1 MEYLEKFEPAK
12 YAKKKRSKK
21 VPSVKKTSNSR
32 ISDKKESLRPSVQ
45 CFPGLNTNTIWIFPD
60 FTKPKYIGM
69 TMNKTKN
76 RGTATN
82 RNVASA
88 TTIVRDS
95 NGRFAST
102 ASTKKTAST
111 TIKGKV
117 STTVNSKVPTSKVTT
132 NTRSSFIKSMIV
144 NSDNTVSVVMVRN
157 PKTVY
162 TYKPTS
168 KGLSKIQTTLKNNRS
183 LGDVYNSQLK
193 GREIYRTMYR

>member
-1 MEYLEKFEPAK
+1 
-12 YAKKKRSKK
+12 
-21 VPSVKKTSNSR
+21 
-32 ISDKKESLRPSVQ
+32 
-45 CFPGLNTNTIWIFPD
+45 
-60 FTKPKYIGM
+60 
-69 TMNKTKN
+69 MNKNKN

-88 TTIVRDS
+88 TTIVRDA

-102 ASTKKTAST
+102 STATSKKKTVST
-111 TIKGKV
+111 TIK
-117 STTVNSKVPTSKVTT
+117 SKVATPTK
-132 NTRSSFIKSMIV
+132 TRSSFIKSMTV

-162 TYKPTS
+162 TYKPTV
-168 KGLSKIQTTLKNNRS
+168 KGLSRIQTTLKNNRS

>member
-1 MEYLEKFEPAK
+1 
-12 YAKKKRSKK
+12 
-21 VPSVKKTSNSR
+21 
-32 ISDKKESLRPSVQ
+32 
-45 CFPGLNTNTIWIFPD
+45 
-60 FTKPKYIGM
+60 
-69 TMNKTKN
+69 MNKTKN

-117 STTVNSKVPTSKVTT
+117 STTVNSKVPAASK
-132 NTRSSFIKSMIV
+132 TRSSFIKSMIV

>member
-21 VPSVKKTSNSR
+21 VPSVKKTVASR
-32 ISDKKESLRPSVQ
+32 VSDKKESLRPSVQ

-69 TMNKTKN
+69 TMNKPKN

-102 ASTKKTAST
+102 STSPVKKKT
-111 TIKGKV
+111 V
-117 STTVNSKVPTSKVTT
+117 STTVKSKVPTSKVTT

-168 KGLSKIQTTLKNNRS
+168 KGLSKIQTTLKNSRS

>member
-1 MEYLEKFEPAK
+1 
-12 YAKKKRSKK
+12 
-21 VPSVKKTSNSR
+21 
-32 ISDKKESLRPSVQ
+32 
-45 CFPGLNTNTIWIFPD
+45 
-60 FTKPKYIGM
+60 M

-88 TTIVRDS
+88 TTIVRDA

-102 ASTKKTAST
+102 STSPAKKKAVT
-111 TIKGKV
+111 
-117 STTVNSKVPTSKVTT
+117 TTVKSKVATGKVTT

-144 NSDNTVSVVMVRN
+144 NADNTVSVVMVRN

-162 TYKPTS
+162 TYQPTS

>member
-1 MEYLEKFEPAK
+1 MTCDLSGLDTRLSGF
-12 YAKKKRSKK
+12 
-21 VPSVKKTSNSR
+21 
-32 ISDKKESLRPSVQ
+32 
-45 CFPGLNTNTIWIFPD
+45 FPV
-60 FTKPKYIGM
+60 FTKPKYNGM

-88 TTIVRDS
+88 TTIVRDA

-102 ASTKKTAST
+102 ASTKKNVTAAT
-111 TIKGKV
+111 TIK
-117 STTVNSKVPTSKVTT
+117 SKVATPTK
-132 NTRSSFIKSMIV
+132 TRSSFIKSMTV

-168 KGLSKIQTTLKNNRS
+168 KGLARIQSTLKNNRS